1 MTVRREKKSRKYR
14 GYRTHG
20 WGTKGQHRDRG
31 KEGGR
36 QIGMHKEKWSWLVK
50 YGQRWYGKHG
60 FVNPTSKMYNVITM
74 RKLQEL
80 IEKGLVKI
88 KEENGKKI
96 VDLTEMGYEKLIGSQ
111 GLKQGLVIKVEK
123 ASKKAIEK
131 VKELGGEII
140 LTSNE

>member
-14 GYRTHG
+14 GYRYHG
-20 WGTKGQHRDRG
+20 WGRKGQHRDRG
-31 KEGGR
+31 AQGSR
-36 QIGMHKEKWSWLVK
+36 QVGMHKEKWSWLVK
-50 YGQRWYGKHG
+50 YGEGWYGKHG
-60 FVNPTSKMYNVITM
+60 FVNPTSKEFNVITM

-80 IEKGLVKI
+80 IDKGIAKI
-88 KEENGKKI
+88 KEENGKKVI
-96 VDLTEMGYEKLIGSQ
+96 ELTEMGYDKLVGSQ
-111 GLKQGLVIKVEK
+111 GLRQGVIIKVKK